1 MLVLRHNQ
9 QFYTLDYARGRMMMF
24 KTQNL
29 YQNDEKWK
37 NTKLGHSSETIGSW
51 GCLLTSATMM
61 LNGMGFNE
69 TPETVNE
76 KMKAS
81 GGFQG
86 ALFIPSM
93 LPYGYPGL
101 IYKSIQPCES
111 YPAPIGLID
120 AAVTAGKPVIL
131 QVDWNKQAGIQTHF
145 VLIKEKKGDD
155 YVLYDPY
162 KYGGDGPDKE
172 VLLTKRYK
180 YNGATLETEIS
191 AVLWFDG
198 NIPPSP
204 PEPKTVPVPKDAI
217 KLYVL
222 EDDLALR
229 ADPSMSGYLW
239 KRMIAGSELL
249 SLEDA
254 ATTKAKL
261 GQQGQWVRVQ
271 DATGQ
276 QGYTAA
282 WYVSDSKAPKPV
294 SPPAAPQPALTAPTA
309 STPVSPAPAPTP
321 KVPVPPGAMELLPSE
336 ELALRT
342 QPVISDTTLIR
353 RIPPTEKLISLE
365 PADQTIK
372 KVGVTGQWL
381 NVQDTNS
388 KQGYVAAWY
397 VRYASGA
404 TAQAQAVAAPPAAPN
419 APVTVR
425 TTIEMVA
432 LRKKPVVDPSTLLQ
446 FLPIGTELTII
457 EPGGEQKIGANN
469 QWLNVRGKFG
479 TEGYI
484 AAWFVAR

>member
-1 MLVLRHNQ
+1 
-9 QFYTLDYARGRMMMF
+9 MF

-37 NTKLGHSSETIGSW
+37 NTKLGHSNETIGGW
-51 GCLLTSATMM
+51 GCLVTSVTMM
-61 LNGMGFNE
+61 LNGMGYNE

-76 KMKAS
+76 KMKTK

-86 ALFIPSM
+86 AFFIPSM
-93 LPYGYPGL
+93 LSYAYSGL
-101 IYKSIQPCES
+101 IYKDMQPCES
-111 YPAPIGLID
+111 FPAPVELID
-120 AAVTAGKPVIL
+120 TAVAAGKPVIL

-204 PEPKTVPVPKDAI
+204 PEPKTVPVPKDAL
-217 KLYVL
+217 KLYVTQ
-222 EDDLALR
+222 DDLALR
-229 ADPSMSGYLW
+229 ADPSVGGYLW

-254 ATTKAKL
+254 AATKAKL

-282 WYVSDSKAPKPV
+282 WYVSDSKDPRPAP
-294 SPPAAPQPALTAPTA
+294 PPPAPQPASKPSTTSAPA
-309 STPVSPAPAPTP
+309 APAPATAQ
-321 KVPVPPGAMELLPSE
+321 KIPVPPGAMELVPTE
-336 ELALRT
+336 ELAFRS
-342 QPVISDTTLIR
+342 QPIIADTTLIR

-365 PADQTIK
+365 PAGQTIK

-381 NVQDTNS
+381 YAQDS
-388 KQGYVAAWY
+388 SGKQGYVAAWY
-397 VRYASGA
+397 VKYASGA
-404 TAQAQAVAAPPAAPN
+404 TAQAQAAAAPPANPN

-425 TTIEMVA
+425 TTIEFVA
-432 LRKKPVVDPSTLLQ
+432 MRKKPEVDPSTLLEY
-446 FLPIGTELTII
+446 LPIGAELTII

-469 QWLNVRGKFG
+469 QWLKVKGRQG